1 MTTQARHATR
11 AKRSP
16 RTQGAHAR
24 RLAGA
29 GLGAALVCLG
39 GWPVGAAADL
49 RAADV
54 AASPLLP
61 PGRLDVLAQQT
72 TPEAPELVIP
82 GEPKSIYKAAFLSML
97 VPGLGEYYSGHPNR
111 ALVFGTMEAAIW
123 IAYATFSVQEGLRAD
138 RAEEFAVQA
147 AGANPSGDADY
158 FEAVGR
164 FPRNDGAGMWNE
176 FVRRRAR
183 DTGEVVGPE
192 YFGVDSWAW
201 PSDDQLGRY
210 RSMRSSMLEAEDN
223 ATNMLAVAILNRIVS
238 TIDVVQAVRSDH
250 KKQRDAAGLGL
261 ELRLGCL
268 PGQLASV
275 GIRNRF

>member
-1 MTTQARHATR
+1 MASWTPA
-11 AKRSP
+11 
-16 RTQGAHAR
+16 GW
-24 RLAGA
+24 LAA
-29 GLGAALVCLG
+29 AVLGAALVCLG
-39 GWPVGAAADL
+39 AGPAGAAADL
-49 RAADV
+49 SAAAADV

-61 PGRLDVLAQQT
+61 PARLDVLAQQT
-72 TPEAPELVIP
+72 TPQEPELVIP

-138 RAEEFAVQA
+138 RAEEFAAQV

-164 FPRNDGAGMWNE
+164 FPRNDGPGMWNE
-176 FVRRRAR
+176 YVRRRAR

-192 YFGVDSWAW
+192 YFGADNWAW
-201 PSDDQLGRY
+201 PSDDQLARY

-250 KKQRDAAGLGL
+250 KKQRDAGLGL